1 MFTERNTIENFVIK
15 QFTGVDLSHQARN
28 IVAEPQAVYYTKSA
42 RWQFVPSN
50 QLPRKTSEVLIEK
63 ILVEKLCELNPTIA
77 EQPDRADE
85 VIHKLRGIILT
96 VKNQG
101 LVRANELFTEWL
113 LGDKTMPYGKNGQHV
128 PIRIIDFENISNNS
142 FIVTNQFILKNGVEK
157 IPDIVLFVNGI
168 PIIVGELKTPVRP
181 AVSWLDG
188 ATDIHDDYENSIP
201 ALFVPN
207 LFSFATEGKKFRY
220 GSVRMPLE
228 LWGPWRE
235 EKTFEKFETF
245 GKLQTEEIITAVG
258 LQEVSTA
265 LNSMF
270 KPNVVLD
277 ILRHF
282 NIFAT
287 DKQKRKIKIICR
299 YQQYEGANLI
309 VERVQEGKIDRGLI
323 WHFQGSGKSLLMIF
337 AAQKL
342 RALTELNNPT
352 ILVVVDRQDLDTQIT
367 GTFNASEIKNVIT
380 TDSREEL
387 RTLLKEDSRKI
398 IITMIHKFGEAE
410 GVLNDRKN
418 IIALV
423 DEAHR
428 TQEGDLG
435 RKMRNALPNAF
446 LFGLTGT
453 PINKRDRNTFYAFGS
468 THDKSGY
475 MSRYSFQ
482 QSIKDHATL
491 ELHFEPRLPKL
502 HVDKEQIDIEF
513 QSLTETLTDDERI
526 ALSKRAANMSTFIKA
541 PERIKKIVEDIVN
554 HYSEKVE
561 PTGFKAQIVC
571 YDRETCVLYKKE
583 IDKLIATEASA
594 IVMTVSEEEYK
605 DYKLSKDQEEIV
617 LDKFRD
623 ASSNLK
629 FLIVTSKLLAGF
641 DAPILQ
647 TMYLDKP
654 LKDHNLLQGI
664 CRTNRLFKDK
674 SHGLIVDYF
683 GVFDDVAKALEFD
696 DDSIQK
702 VITNISQLKHK
713 FQKTIET
720 CLSYFPE
727 IDRNIVDYETL
738 MAAVECLKDN
748 EQRDA
753 FAADYS
759 FLSRHWE
766 AISPD
771 KFLNKFEHDYK
782 WLTQVYQTVRPTN
795 NIGQLIWHTLGAKTL
810 QLIHKNIHAE
820 GIVTD
825 MEKVVVNADIL
836 DEFIRTR
843 DPKKLKEVEIEIS
856 KRIAK
861 HIDKPV
867 FKALGERFQKI
878 KEQAEQGIIN
888 SIEFLKYLIKLAEDL
903 RIAEKEETTKEEQKS
918 AKSALTELFQD
929 IKTEKTPKIIENI
942 VNDIDKIVKVVR
954 FDLWQNTTGGQK
966 LVKKHLKEILFKYKL
981 HNDEDLFAKAY
992 KYIEQYY

>member
-15 QFTGVDLSHQARN
+15 QLTGTDLSKQAEN
-28 IVAEPQAVYYTKSA
+28 IVSEPQAVYLTKAA
-42 RWQFVPSN
+42 RWQYIPAN
-50 QLPRKTSEVLIEK
+50 QLPRKTSDVLIEK
-63 ILVEKLCELNPTIA
+63 ILAEKLCELNPAIA

-96 VKNQG
+96 VKTQG

-113 LGDKTMPYGKNGQHV
+113 LGDKTMPYGKNGQHIPV
-128 PIRIIDFENISNNS
+128 RLIDFETIGNNS
-142 FIVTNQFILKNGVEK
+142 FIITNQFTLKNGVEK
-157 IPDIVLFVNGI
+157 IPDIVMFVNGI

-181 AVSWLDG
+181 AISWLDG
-188 ATDIHDDYENSIP
+188 ATDIHDDYENTIP

-235 EKTFEKFETF
+235 ESRKQENENTT
-245 GKLQTEEIITAVG
+245 EIITAVG
-258 LQEVSTA
+258 LQEISTA
-265 LNSMF
+265 FNSML
-270 KPNVVLD
+270 KPDVVLD
-277 ILRHF
+277 ILQHF

-287 DKQKRKIKIICR
+287 DKQKRKIKIIGR
-299 YQQYEGANLI
+299 YQQYEAANLI
-309 VERVQEGKIDRGLI
+309 IERVREGKINRGLI
-323 WHFQGSGKSLLMIF
+323 WHFQGSGKSLLMVF

-342 RALTELNNPT
+342 RAINELNNPT
-352 ILVVVDRQDLDTQIT
+352 ILIIVDRQDLDTQIT

-387 RTLLKEDSRKI
+387 RNLLKEDSRKI

-475 MSRYSFQ
+475 MSKYSFQ
-482 QSIKDHATL
+482 QSIKDRATL

-502 HVDKEQIDIEF
+502 HVDKEQIDTEF
-513 QSLTETLTDDERI
+513 QALTENLSDEERRE
-526 ALSKRAANMSTFIKA
+526 LSKRAANMSNFIKA
-541 PERIKKIVEDIVN
+541 PERIQKIAEDIVN
-554 HYSEKVE
+554 HFSEKVE

-571 YDRETCVLYKKE
+571 YDRETCVMYKKE
-583 IDKLIATEASA
+583 IDKLIAPETSA
-594 IVMTVSEEEYK
+594 VVMTVSEEEYK
-605 DYKLSKDQEEIV
+605 DYKLSKDQEETL

-623 ASSNLK
+623 ATSTLK
-629 FLIVTSKLLAGF
+629 FLIVTNKLLAGF

-664 CRTNRLFKDK
+664 CRTNRLYKEK

-696 DDSIQK
+696 DNSVQQ
-702 VITNISQLKHK
+702 VITNISQLKNK
-713 FQKTIET
+713 LKIAMET
-720 CLSYFPE
+720 CLNYFPDVDRDVANFDALMQAQE
-727 IDRNIVDYETL
+727 CIDT
-738 MAAVECLKDN
+738 N
-748 EQRDA
+748 EKRDA
-753 FAADYS
+753 FASDYS
-759 FLSRHWE
+759 YLSRHWE

-771 KFLNKFEHDYK
+771 PFLNDYEHDYK
-782 WLTQVYQTVRPTN
+782 WLTQIYQSVQPVKETGR
-795 NIGQLIWHTLGAKTL
+795 LIWHALGAKTL
-810 QLIHKNIHAE
+810 ALIHENIHAE
-820 GIVTD
+820 KILGD
-825 MEKVVVNADIL
+825 MEKVVVNADVL
-836 DEFIRTR
+836 EEFVRN
-843 DPKKLKEVEIEIS
+843 PNEKKIKQVEIEIS

-861 HIDKPV
+861 HGNNPK
-867 FKALGERFQKI
+867 FKALGERLQKI

-903 RIAEKEETTKEEQKS
+903 LKTEREETTEQEQKS

-929 IKTEKTPKIIENI
+929 VKTEKTPKIVENI
-942 VNDIDKIVKVVR
+942 VNDIDKIVNAKR
-954 FDLWQNTTGGQK
+954 FDLWQNTTKGQRLIRQALRK
-966 LVKKHLKEILFKYKL
+966 TLLKYKL
-981 HNDEDLFAKAY
+981 HRDDDLFEKAY